1 MTLEHLEAMNRSV
14 KQRLRS
20 LNPMQNKER
29 QLLEESL
36 ISLDTSIVKERS
48 KQIARDQQTKWVITY
63 TLTNK

>member
-1 MTLEHLEAMNRSV
+1 MTLEHLEAMHRSV